1 LQGQHLKRPI
11 GHKTNNMSKK
21 VEFKRL
27 KTGGDTYTI
36 VQEKGEEIKVH
47 GYRFFVTKEKATRG
61 FVDVKAFEASTG
73 YLAASLYMR
82 MRLSIAVS
90 CMQIKLQ
97 SERTKEQCDTAI
109 LRMANYLKDLGFD
122 YPLNP

>member
-1 LQGQHLKRPI
+1 
-11 GHKTNNMSKK
+11 MSKK

-47 GYRFFVTKEKATRG
+47 GHCFFVTKEKLTRG

-73 YLAASLYMR
+73 YLADSFYIR
-82 MRLSIAVS
+82 MRLSTAVS
-90 CMQIKLQ
+90 HMQSKLE

-109 LRMANYLKDLGFD
+109 ARMLDYLKDLGFD
-122 YPLNP
+122 CPLNP

>member
-1 LQGQHLKRPI
+1 
-11 GHKTNNMSKK
+11 MSKR

-27 KTGGDTYTI
+27 KTSVDNTCTI

-47 GYRFFVTKEKATRG
+47 GHCFFVTKEKATRG

-82 MRLSIAVS
+82 MRLSVAVS
-90 CMQIKLQ
+90 CMQSKLE
-97 SERTKEQCDTAI
+97 SERTKEECDTAI
-109 LRMANYLKDLGFD
+109 ARMIERLKDLGFD
-122 YPLNP
+122 CPLNP

>member
-1 LQGQHLKRPI
+1 
-11 GHKTNNMSKK
+11 MSKR

-27 KTGGDTYTI
+27 KTSVDNTCTI

-73 YLAASLYMR
+73 YLACVLYIR
-82 MRLSIAVS
+82 TRIGVAAS
-90 CMQIKLQ
+90 CMQAHLELHK
-97 SERTKEQCDTAI
+97 TKEECDTAI
-109 LRMANYLKDLGFD
+109 VRMVNYLKDLGFD